1 MSEYTFTYNPNVSYS
16 SNFVEWRTLNS
27 EERSAYNETLMT
39 LEEAEKRFAKM
50 FGKFANSVDLQS
62 DQ

>member
-39 LEEAEKRFAKM
+39 LEEAEKSFAKM
-50 FGKFANSVDLQS
+50 FWKIC
-62 DQ
+62 